1 MYRLT
6 AARILEC
13 GEVSTSIHQNVGSK
27 DFVLSQNIFASFLTC
42 VLFCARKK
50 AYAAVGTRS
59 ASNRWWCCLYALSS
73 ISAAIVRIVARCRR
87 LPTASHLILSG
98 AVRRVTSTTRAL
110 L

>member
-6 AARILEC
+6 AGRILEC

-50 AYAAVGTRS
+50 AYAAVGTPS
-59 ASNRWWCCLYALSS
+59 ALNRLWCCLYALSS
-73 ISAAIVRIVARCRR
+73 ISASLVLMLALSNCFANAIQ
-87 LPTASHLILSG
+87 LIFACHTL
-98 AVRRVTSTTRAL
+98 
-110 L
+110 